1 MFQRVK
7 TGNLR
12 LYTLFSQ
19 YIFCF
24 IFISLNINPS
34 LAYSPQQ
41 YIQLVNLSN
50 ADYGPLSQDTLL
62 HSVCAVF
69 FLMFVFVRFSVFI
82 TASHHKC
89 GSFLYSVK
97 V

>member
-69 FLMFVFVRFSVFI
+69 FFNVCLC
-82 TASHHKC
+82 T
-89 GSFLYSVK
+89 FLCFHSLTP
-97 V
+97 